1 LKNTVKKRHN
11 RTNRSN
17 SYNEVLEVLAASPN
31 KLLNYKQ
38 VGAKVP
44 QHSYKEVNHALE
56 LLVKDGKLKQPEV
69 GKYMF
74 ERMTE
79 DEIIGKLDFNSRG
92 DAYLVVEDVDDD
104 IKIKSGDTLDSF
116 DGDEVAVRL
125 KYLAGKTK
133 ARAFVT
139 RVIKRARETYVGTI
153 SAGGNSFFIIPD
165 GNKMH
170 TDFFLPKE
178 RLNGAT
184 DGDKVIFKFKD
195 WPAKAKNPYARVVD
209 ILGRSGENT
218 AEMHAIVAEFGFD
231 TKFDDGVE
239 QAADAFPKE
248 IPAAEIAKREDFRN
262 ITTFTIDP
270 ADAKD
275 FDDALSFQTL
285 PNGNVEIGVHI
296 ADVSH
301 YVTPSDTIDQEAVER
316 ATSVYLVDRTIP
328 MLPERLSNGLCSLRP
343 HEESLTFSAIFE
355 LDAKGSVQKY
365 RFAKTVIFS
374 DHRFAYEDAQEVIE
388 NKKGPYAKE
397 LETMNNIAL
406 KLRNARYDNGAINFE
421 TTEFRFVLDDQ
432 GTPTAVIPKVRKDAH
447 KMIEEY
453 MLLANKYVAMH
464 LYTKNDKAPLP
475 YRVHEEPSQEKMTDF
490 VETAMEFGHKIDMSS
505 NKAYSKSINEMVAKI
520 EGTLEGDIL
529 QPLAIRSMEKAYYTS
544 KKIGHF
550 GLAFDHYAHFTSPIR
565 RYPDLITHRMLHDY
579 LTKKKSF
586 DYGDVERMASHSSKQ
601 EQKATSAERASI
613 KYKQVEYMASF
624 KGEEFDGIISGVTD
638 WGIFVE
644 ILENKCEGM
653 VRLRDMKGDHYT
665 FLPEKKK
672 VIGERTKKS
681 FAMGQRVRIR
691 VKNTDLAK
699 RNIDFV
705 FVEEKYS

>member
-1 LKNTVKKRHN
+1 MKKRNN
-11 RTNRSN
+11 RTRKPN
-17 SYNEVLEVLAASPN
+17 SYDEVLKVLTNEPN
-31 KLLNYKQ
+31 KPLNYKQ
-38 VGAKVP
+38 IGSKIP
-44 QHSYKEVNHALE
+44 YISYKEVNHVLDMM
-56 LLVKDGKLKQPEV
+56 VRDGKITQPDR
-69 GKYMF
+69 GKYML
-74 ERMTE
+74 EQTNV
-79 DEIIGKLDFNSRG
+79 DEVIGTLDFNSRG
-92 DAYLVVEDVDDD
+92 DAYLVVENVEDD
-104 IKIKSGDTLDSF
+104 IKIKAGDTLDAF
-116 DGDEVAVRL
+116 DGDEVAVKL
-125 KYLAGKTK
+125 KYTRGKTK
-133 ARAFVT
+133 PRAFVT
-139 RVIKRARETYVGTI
+139 RVITRARETYVGTV
-153 SAGGNSFFIIPD
+153 SAGGNAFFIIPD

-170 TDFFLPKE
+170 TDFFVPKE
-178 RLNGAT
+178 RINGAT
-184 DGDKVIFKFKD
+184 DGDKVIFKYRD
-195 WPAKAKNPYARVVD
+195 WPAKAKNPYATVVD
-209 ILGRSGENT
+209 VLGRSGENT

-231 TKFDDGVE
+231 TKFDDAVE
-239 QAADAFPKE
+239 YAADEFPKE
-248 IPAAEIAKREDFRN
+248 ISEKEIAKREDFRK

-301 YVTPSDTIDQEAVER
+301 YVTPGDTIDNEAVQR

-355 LDAKGSVQKY
+355 LDAKGNVQKY
-365 RFAKTVIFS
+365 RFAKTVIYS

-388 NKKGPYAKE
+388 NKAGKYAKE
-397 LETMNNIAL
+397 LETMNDIAL
-406 KLRNARYDNGAINFE
+406 NLRNARYKNGAINFE
-421 TTEFRFVLDDQ
+421 TTEFRFVLDEQ
-432 GTPTAVIPKVRKDAH
+432 GTPTSVIPKVRKDAH

-464 LYTKNDKAPLP
+464 LYTKNDKMPLP
-475 YRVHEEPSQEKMTDF
+475 YRVHEEPSEEKITEF
-490 VETAMEFGHKIDMSS
+490 ATTAAEFGFQIDTSS
-505 NKAYSKSINEMVAKI
+505 YKAYSNSINEMVAKI

-550 GLAFDHYAHFTSPIR
+550 GLAFEHYAHFTSPIR
-565 RYPDLITHRMLHDY
+565 RYPDLITHRMLQDY
-579 LTKKKSF
+579 LTKRKSF
-586 DYGDVERMASHSSKQ
+586 DYGDVEKMASHSSKQ
-601 EQKATSAERASI
+601 EQKATQAERAST

-681 FAMGQRVRIR
+681 YSMGQRVRIR

-705 FVEEKYS
+705 FVEERYS

>member
-1 LKNTVKKRHN
+1 MKKKNKRT
-11 RTNRSN
+11 RKSN
-17 SYNEVLEVLAASPN
+17 TYDEVLQVLAAKPN
-31 KLLNYKQ
+31 QPLNYKQ
-38 VGAKVP
+38 VGAQVP
-44 QHSYKEVNHALE
+44 HISYKEVNHVLE
-56 LLVKDGKLKQPEV
+56 LLVRDNKIVQPDR

-74 ERMTE
+74 ERMAT
-79 DEIIGKLDFNSRG
+79 DEVIGKLDFNARG
-92 DAYLVVEDVDDD
+92 DAYLVVENVDDD
-104 IKIKSGDTLDSF
+104 IKVKSGDTLDSF
-116 DGDEVAVRL
+116 DGDEVAVKL
-125 KYLAGKTK
+125 KYSAGKTK
-133 ARAFVT
+133 PRAFVT
-139 RVIKRARETYVGTI
+139 RVITRARETYVGTV

-170 TDFFLPKE
+170 TDFYVPKE

-184 DGDKVIFKFKD
+184 DGDKVIFKFRD
-195 WPAKAKNPYARVVD
+195 WPAKAKNPYATVVD
-209 ILGRSGENT
+209 VLGRSGENT

-231 TKFDDGVE
+231 TKFSDAVE
-239 QAADAFPKE
+239 HEATVFAKSISKE
-248 IPAAEIAKREDFRN
+248 EIAKRKDFRKV
-262 ITTFTIDP
+262 TTFTIDP

-301 YVTPSDTIDQEAVER
+301 YVTPGSIIDQEAVDR

-328 MLPERLSNGLCSLRP
+328 MLPERLSNELCSLRP

-355 LDAKGSVQKY
+355 LDRQGKVQKY
-365 RFAKTVIFS
+365 RFAKTVIYS
-374 DHRFAYEDAQEVIE
+374 DHRFAYEDAQKVIE
-388 NKKGPYAKE
+388 EKKGTYAAE
-397 LETMNNIAL
+397 LETMNDIAL
-406 KLRNARYDNGAINFE
+406 NLRNARYKNGAINFE
-421 TTEFRFVLDDQ
+421 TTEFRFVLDKD
-432 GTPTAVIPKVRKDAH
+432 GKPTAVIPKVRKDAH

-464 LYTKNDKAPLP
+464 LYTKNDKMPLP
-475 YRVHEEPSQEKMTDF
+475 YRVHEEPSEEKMQEF
-490 VETAMEFGHKIDMSS
+490 VATASEFGFQIDMSS
-505 NKAYSKSINEMVAKI
+505 NLAYSRSINEMVKKI
-520 EGTLEGDIL
+520 DGTLEGDIL

-550 GLAFDHYAHFTSPIR
+550 GLAFNYYAHFTSPIR
-565 RYPDLITHRMLHDY
+565 RYPDLITHRMLQDY
-579 LTKKKSF
+579 LTKRKSF
-586 DYGDVERMASHSSKQ
+586 DYGTVEKMASHSSKQ

-644 ILENKCEGM
+644 IVENKCEGM

-672 VIGERTKKS
+672 VIGERTRKTYS
-681 FAMGQRVRIR
+681 MGQQVRIR

-705 FVEEKYS
+705 FVEERHS

>member
-1 LKNTVKKRHN
+1 VKKRHN

-17 SYNEVLEVLAASPN
+17 SYSEVLEVLAASPN

-231 TKFDDGVE
+231 TKFDDAVE

-529 QPLAIRSMEKAYYTS
+529 QPLAIRSMEKAYYTN

>member
-1 LKNTVKKRHN
+1 VLKVL
-11 RTNRSN
+11 TN
-17 SYNEVLEVLAASPN
+17 EPN
-31 KLLNYKQ
+31 KPLNYKQ
-38 VGAKVP
+38 IGSKIP
-44 QHSYKEVNHALE
+44 YISYKEVNHVLDMM
-56 LLVKDGKLKQPEV
+56 VRDGKITQPDR
-69 GKYMF
+69 GKYML
-74 ERMTE
+74 EQTNV
-79 DEIIGKLDFNSRG
+79 DEVIGTLDFNSRG
-92 DAYLVVEDVDDD
+92 DAYLVVENVEDD
-104 IKIKSGDTLDSF
+104 IKIKAGDTLDAF
-116 DGDEVAVRL
+116 DGDEVAVKL
-125 KYLAGKTK
+125 KYTRGKTK
-133 ARAFVT
+133 PRAFVT
-139 RVIKRARETYVGTI
+139 RVITRARETYVGTV
-153 SAGGNSFFIIPD
+153 SAGGNAFFIIPD

-170 TDFFLPKE
+170 TDFFVPKE
-178 RLNGAT
+178 RINGAT
-184 DGDKVIFKFKD
+184 DGDKVIFKYRD
-195 WPAKAKNPYARVVD
+195 WPAKAKNPYATVVD
-209 ILGRSGENT
+209 VLGRSGENT

-231 TKFDDGVE
+231 TKFDDAVE
-239 QAADAFPKE
+239 YAADEFPKE
-248 IPAAEIAKREDFRN
+248 ISEKEIAKREDFRK

-301 YVTPSDTIDQEAVER
+301 YVTPGDTIDNEAVQR

-355 LDAKGSVQKY
+355 LDAKGNVQKY
-365 RFAKTVIFS
+365 RFAKTVIYS

-388 NKKGPYAKE
+388 NKAGKYAKE
-397 LETMNNIAL
+397 LETMNDIAL
-406 KLRNARYDNGAINFE
+406 NLRNARYKNGAINFE
-421 TTEFRFVLDDQ
+421 TTEFRFVLDEQ
-432 GTPTAVIPKVRKDAH
+432 GTPTSVIPKVRKDAH

-464 LYTKNDKAPLP
+464 LYTKNDKMPLP
-475 YRVHEEPSQEKMTDF
+475 YRVHEEPSEEKITEF
-490 VETAMEFGHKIDMSS
+490 ATTAAEFGFQIDTSS
-505 NKAYSKSINEMVAKI
+505 YKAYSNSINEMVAKI

-550 GLAFDHYAHFTSPIR
+550 GLAFEHYAHFTSPIR
-565 RYPDLITHRMLHDY
+565 RYPDLITHRMLQDY
-579 LTKKKSF
+579 LTKRKSF
-586 DYGDVERMASHSSKQ
+586 DYGDVEKMASHSSKQ
-601 EQKATSAERASI
+601 EQKATQAERAST

-681 FAMGQRVRIR
+681 YSMGQRVRIR

-705 FVEEKYS
+705 FVEERYS